1 MLIDSSENYIFE
13 FLLRWLRFEV
23 RLYFSKIMAVRYGCK
38 RPKKQLQLPLVL
50 QKTPVTVVI
59 LPENTHFLC
68 FFFQTIRFGRRK
80 ISAEI
85 PTHDSIGSLHRCF
98 SNFQLSMAG
107 CHDRLFGELL
117 HHFAVRFLLSV
128 FTMTCVAF
136 YSLPFF

>member
-68 FFFQTIRFGRRK
+68 FFFKR
-80 ISAEI
+80 SALVVEKFQPKFRPMI
-85 PTHDSIGSLHRCF
+85 ALDRSIDVFQIF
-98 SNFQLSMAG
+98 SCRWL
-107 CHDRLFGELL
+107 
-117 HHFAVRFLLSV
+117 AVTTDFSV
-128 FTMTCVAF
+128 SF
-136 YSLPFF
+136 SIILPSDFSYQCSQ